1 MFSILCLVL
10 LLAIQLSTISAAP
23 TKRLATTAA
32 IPADFPDPA
41 LIQVQNNWYAF
52 GTTNG
57 KNNIQIARSGD
68 FNAWAVLGKDALPK
82 LPAWASGPV
91 WAPDVAQ
98 RVCTWDN
105 AVQNANNL

>member
-1 MFSILCLVL
+1 MFSILCLAL
-10 LLAIQLSTISAAP
+10 LLAIQLSTMSAAP

-68 FNAWAVLGKDALPK
+68 FNVWAVLGKDALPK

-98 RVCTWDN
+98 RVRTWDMICCIKR
-105 AVQNANNL
+105 